1 MRLPTILLTALM
13 AFAPVLAAAPPAAA
27 QGQFS
32 PVVRVG
38 DQVVTQYELTER
50 IRFNQLLGAPG
61 DLAALS
67 LEQLVDDRLRIAEAA
82 RLGIEVTPA
91 DIEAGMSEFAGRAN
105 LETEE
110 FVSILGQ
117 AGVAEE
123 TFRAFVEAGVAWREA
138 VRARFSSEAAITA
151 AEIDRA
157 VASGEIEDPGLRV
170 LMSEIVIP
178 APTADAR
185 AGALR
190 RARQIAAAGDEEA
203 FARAARAYS
212 AAGSAAQGGR
222 LDWLPASALPDE
234 VRSAVLALSPGE
246 ISGPVAVP
254 GAVAIFRLRQL
265 AEPRAAGAIDYAAF
279 YIPGGRSAAA
289 LGEAARLRASVDTC
303 DDLYRVAR
311 GLPPERLERG
321 VLPPAQIPAD
331 IAAELALLD
340 ANEVSTRLTR
350 AGGQTLVF
358 LMLCDRGG
366 AIDPETVNRQAVANQ
381 LRGARLARLADGYL
395 QELRAETAIVR
406 F

>member
-350 AGGQTLVF
+350 AGDQTLVF